1 MKRKP
6 DVIADPFGERSSGLK
21 RRRYQILGS
30 IFDFESASTRL
41 LDLVD
46 LAYAGLPKH
55 RFPHAELP
63 RCRIRLVLSRPTTP
77 VPYAARSR
85 GSLGEPAPLVMHCAP
100 GILCGTVDCTG
111 WVVLSPAQRSGLVLV
126 SRAMLRFAYHLRY
139 ELIEFAVFT
148 LAARVAGLVP
158 LHAACVGLGGKGVLI
173 IGASG
178 AGKSTLVTQCAL
190 QGMDFVAEDSVFVQ
204 PDSLLATGIA
214 NFVHLRRDALR
225 FVEDRSVAAAI
236 RRAPRIRRRSGVE
249 KFEMDVRGGRYR
261 LARMPLKLCAVI
273 FVTPRT
279 APNTA
284 LLSRIRPVKA
294 RAALLE
300 SQAYAAMQ
308 PQWGDFHSGVQA
320 LPAFELR
327 RAGHPR
333 AAADAIKQLLG

>member
-6 DVIADPFGERSSGLK
+6 DVIADPFGERLSGLK

-30 IFDFESASTRL
+30 VFEFESASTRL

-55 RFPHAELP
+55 RLPRAELP
-63 RCRIRLVLSRPTTP
+63 RCRIKLVLSCPAP
-77 VPYAARSR
+77 ASFAARSR
-85 GSLGEPAPLVMHCAP
+85 LRAGEPAPLVMHCAT
-100 GILCGTVDCTG
+100 GLLSGTADCTSC
-111 WVVLSPAQRSGLVLV
+111 VLLSPAQRSGLVLV
-126 SRAMLRFAYHLRY
+126 SRAMLRHAYHLRY

-158 LHAACVGLGGKGVLI
+158 LHAACVGFGGKGALI

-204 PDSLLATGIA
+204 PDSLLATGVG

-225 FVEDRSVAAAI
+225 FIEDRSVAAAI
-236 RRAPRIRRRSGVE
+236 RRAPLIRRRSGVE
-249 KFEMDVRGGRYR
+249 KFEVNVRGGTYR
-261 LARMPLKLCAVI
+261 LARMPLKLCAVV
-273 FVTPRT
+273 FATPRA
-279 APNTA
+279 APNSA
-284 LLSRIRPVKA
+284 LLSRIPPVRA

-300 SQAYAAMQ
+300 SQAYAATQ
-308 PQWGDFHSGVQA
+308 PQWRNFRSSVQA